1 MPTGWINLLL
11 VQASALIAT
20 GLHTWTPLERTL
32 GVLAAGFLGAALL
45 ARPLALLLRVG
56 LIVVGCL
63 LAANLVGLRI
73 G

>member
-32 GVLAAGFLGAALL
+32 GVLAAGFLGAAMLG
-45 ARPLALLLRVG
+45 RPLALLLRLA
-56 LIVVGCL
+56 LIVAGVLVAARLAGVG
-63 LAANLVGLRI
+63 A
-73 G
+73 